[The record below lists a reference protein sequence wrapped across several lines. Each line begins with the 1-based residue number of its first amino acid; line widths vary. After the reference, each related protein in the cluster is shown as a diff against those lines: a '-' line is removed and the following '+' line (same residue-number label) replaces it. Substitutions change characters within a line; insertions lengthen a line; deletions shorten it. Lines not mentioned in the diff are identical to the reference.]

1 MYKQIKK
8 TAWDSSAATDD
19 KQSANKS
26 INIITEN
33 KRFCNLQTQRVYLQS
48 QTVAS
53 IGNVLP
59 DRQGVPYNP

>member
-1 MYKQIKK
+1 MNKQIKK

-19 KQSANKS
+19 KRSANKS
-26 INIITEN
+26 TDIITEN
-33 KRFCNLQTQRVYLQS
+33 KMFCNCQTQRVYLQS

-59 DRQGVPYNP
+59 DR

>member
-19 KQSANKS
+19 KRSANKS

-33 KRFCNLQTQRVYLQS
+33 KRFCNRQTQRVYLQS
-48 QTVAS
+48 QIVAS

-59 DRQGVPYNP
+59 DDKGVPFNP

>member
-19 KQSANKS
+19 KRSANKS
-26 INIITEN
+26 TNIITEN
-33 KRFCNLQTQRVYLQS
+33 KRFCNRQTQRLYLQS

-59 DRQGVPYNP
+59 EDKGVPFNP

>member
-1 MYKQIKK
+1 MNKQIKK

-19 KQSANKS
+19 KRSANKS

-33 KRFCNLQTQRVYLQS
+33 KRFCNRQTQRVYLQS

-59 DRQGVPYNP
+59 EDKGVPFNP

>member
-1 MYKQIKK
+1 MNKQIKK

-19 KQSANKS
+19 KRSANKS
-26 INIITEN
+26 TNIITEN
-33 KRFCNLQTQRVYLQS
+33 KRFCNRQTQRVYLQS

-59 DRQGVPYNP
+59 NDKEGPYTP

>member
-19 KQSANKS
+19 KRSANKS

-33 KRFCNLQTQRVYLQS
+33 KRFCNRQTQRVYLKS

-59 DRQGVPYNP
+59 EDKGVPFNP